1 MSDAGVIDKVRRALG
16 RSEPL
21 KAAPVPPAIDE
32 SITRLARADVDLS
45 KLFIERAGDLKML
58 VERVA
63 ADDLVGRI
71 TAFLRE
77 KNCRKVAIPVSPL
90 FEDLGLVDALRIVGI
105 ETTRWD
111 QMSLDELYDGY
122 DCGITDV
129 TYAVAETGSLV
140 IKTNVNHGRGLS
152 LVPMFHV
159 AVIDPKQILPDL
171 VDLFTRLAKEGAGN
185 HAMLISGPSKTAD
198 IEMNVVTGVH
208 GPNVV
213 KAFVLAPSPLAG
225 EGRGEGEA
233 RELAS
238 GARAKQHVSYFDS
251 IEPEPEPE
259 PPANSDDSPSP

>member
-21 KAAPVPPAIDE
+21 KAVPVPPAIDE

-58 VERVA
+58 VERVER
-63 ADDLVGRI
+63 DDLIARI

-77 KNCRKVAIPVSPL
+77 KGCRKVAVPVCPL
-90 FEDLGLVDALRIVGI
+90 FEDLELVNALRIAGI
-105 ETTRWD
+105 EATRWD
-111 QMSLDELYDGY
+111 QMSLDQLYDGY

-140 IKTNVNHGRGLS
+140 IKTNANHGRGLS

-185 HAMLISGPSKTAD
+185 HVMMISGPSKTAD

-213 KAFVLAPSPLAG
+213 KAFVLAPSPLVE

-233 RELAS
+233 RELAIGS
-238 GARAKQHVSYFDS
+238 RAKEHDSYFDS
-251 IEPEPEPE
+251 IEPEPL
-259 PPANSDDSPSP
+259 AKTVDSPSP